1 MSRSHSIVQL
11 AGMTVQRLFSKTQLL
26 QLCHDLLVL
35 PAYATSGAIWPPC
48 FLALAGL
55 RCCCGL
61 GLQELAQCTAR
72 SHFGSLLALALPLL
86 SVDQVKK
93 PCGGSACLWP
103 WPCYQANFLQFR
115 RSRPVPGTYLC
126 VAAAEIVCSW
136 VTAHVAVHG
145 LASEETRLLQST
157 IWRSTKGF

>member
-1 MSRSHSIVQL
+1 MSRSHSIVEL

-35 PAYATSGAIWPPC
+35 PAHGTSCAIWPPC

-61 GLQELAQCTAR
+61 GMQELAQCTAR
-72 SHFGSLLALALPLL
+72 SHCGSLLALAL
-86 SVDQVKK
+86 DQV
-93 PCGGSACLWP
+93 
-103 WPCYQANFLQFR
+103 NFLQFR

-126 VAAAEIVCSW
+126 VPAAEIVCSC